1 MHQQRLEAGLRPD
14 PLGELKLQRSLD
26 LLAGFKIGVRDKGR
40 RKGEKTAGDRQMRE
54 GTEKGRGAGGE
65 K

>member
-1 MHQQRLEAGLRPD
+1 MPR
-14 PLGELKLQRSLD
+14 PLGELTAPPD
-26 LLAGFKIGVRDKGR
+26 LAGFKSGDRDKGR